1 MTERNTPEED
11 VSFGGEEEQ
20 GGASTDVLTVT
31 DRDQGV
37 RLDVFVA
44 TSLGI
49 TRSYARKLIDGG
61 QVRLESGAP
70 ARAGRPVPCG
80 TVVTVHLPPPEALD
94 LEPEDVPFTVLY
106 EDPWVIV
113 VDKPA
118 GVVVH
123 PAPGNWHGT
132 LVHGL
137 LYRFREFSAFNGTT
151 RPGIVHR
158 LDGPTSGLLVVART
172 PEALQNLQDQF
183 RRREVEKRYLAL
195 VQGRPSPAVGVVDL
209 PIGRSPTNRVRMA
222 VSAHGRDAWTE
233 YRTLWALPKFSFLE
247 CRIATGRT
255 HQIRVHLAHLGHP
268 IVGDAL
274 YGADKRQ
281 AAELGRLFL
290 HSWRLSFAHPETDK
304 PMSFTSA
311 LPGPLIEL
319 LRDILS
325 RARAGR

>member
-1 MTERNTPEED
+1 MTEKNTPEEEM
-11 VSFGGEEEQ
+11 SFGGEEEQ
-20 GGASTDVLTVT
+20 SGASTDILTAT
-31 DRDQGV
+31 DRDRGV

-49 TRSYARKLIDGG
+49 TRSYARKLIEGG
-61 QVRLESGAP
+61 RVRLASGALP
-70 ARAGRPVPCG
+70 KAGRPVACG
-80 TVVTVHLPPPEALD
+80 TAVTVHLPPPEALD
-94 LEPEDVPFTVLY
+94 LEPEEVFFTVLH
-106 EDPWVIV
+106 EDPWIII

-137 LYRFREFSAFNGTT
+137 LYRFREFSAFNGTV

-195 VQGRPSPAVGVVDL
+195 VQGRPSPAMGVVDL

-222 VSAHGRDAWTE
+222 VSADGREAWTE
-233 YRTLWALPKFSFLE
+233 YRTLWTLPKFSFLE

-281 AAELGRLFL
+281 AANLGRLFL
-290 HSWRLSFAHPETDK
+290 HSWRLSFTHPATGRR
-304 PMSFTSA
+304 MRFTSA
-311 LPGPLIEL
+311 LPGPLTEL
-319 LRDILS
+319 LRGILS
-325 RARAGR
+325 TDRAGR